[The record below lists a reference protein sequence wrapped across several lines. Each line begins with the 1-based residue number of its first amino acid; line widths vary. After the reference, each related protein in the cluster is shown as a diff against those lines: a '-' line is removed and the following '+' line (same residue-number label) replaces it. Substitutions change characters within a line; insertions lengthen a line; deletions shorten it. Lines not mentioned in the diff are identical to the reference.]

1 MKHLEVRQKYS
12 AACGILNSLLGV
24 SSGDE
29 DCVSCLIYFIKL
41 MPQSVKKTLI
51 CMWFRSPFRRKAR
64 FIHTFLSFL
73 PRQDQQAKVGGL
85 TPIRSI
91 FAWHFTTAEC
101 TEKKM
106 KEDLIFRPSFR
117 WCCTGRQATTIFR
130 ATQRCHRATI
140 RDNIAT
146 ILQHCVALKIVVA
159 HPLEC
164 NLYSQIGK

>member
-12 AACGILNSLLGV
+12 AACSILNSLLGV

-29 DCVSCLIYFIKL
+29 DCVSCLIYYIKL

-51 CMWFRSPFRRKAR
+51 ACGFVVLLDAKLVS
-64 FIHTFLSFL
+64 FIPSSLFS
-73 PRQDQQAKVGGL
+73 QDQQAKVGGL

-106 KEDLIFRPSFR
+106 KEDLIFTPSFR
-117 WCCTGRQATTIFR
+117 WCCTGRQTTTIFR

>member
-1 MKHLEVRQKYS
+1 MKHLEVGQKYS

-29 DCVSCLIYFIKL
+29 DCVSCLIYYIKL

-51 CMWFRSPFRRKAR
+51 CMWFRSPFRRKA
-64 FIHTFLSFL
+64 LSFIPSSL
-73 PRQDQQAKVGGL
+73 FSQDQQAKVGGL

-117 WCCTGRQATTIFR
+117 
-130 ATQRCHRATI
+130 
-140 RDNIAT
+140 
-146 ILQHCVALKIVVA
+146 
-159 HPLEC
+159 
-164 NLYSQIGK
+164 